1 MGLDGGG
8 GGESNGNGNC
18 GSDGSD
24 GGDGGTFEWTTGKA
38 GVSVSEGGRE
48 IWRERKRIGG
58 R

>member
-18 GSDGSD
+18 GSDGSR

-38 GVSVSEGGRE
+38 GVSVREGGRYG
-48 IWRERKRIGG
+48 ERG
-58 R
+58 RG